1 MVKIVYMLQNKKN
14 INFSMDPIT
23 TMLLITNTI
32 NLMNCVMINC
42 RPRIP
47 PPQCDCHLYRSKY
60 EDEKPKQVENKQEEK
75 AVEEGNTKRC

>member
-1 MVKIVYMLQNKKN
+1 MFN
-14 INFSMDPIT
+14 
-23 TMLLITNTI
+23 
-32 NLMNCVMINC
+32 

-47 PPQCDCHLYRSKY
+47 PPKCDCHLYRPTY